1 MKQIAKQFQ
10 DIQDGK
16 NMLGVCCVVCCQSI
30 EVVARVMSYH
40 LLDKQT
46 SDFLISAVEEG
57 RSSDIKEVIDRV
69 DGVQLAYFLLTL
81 TPNHRRELLGYVRD
95 GLIPEILLHLV
106 PGLRKEVIK
115 ALGTEKTAFLV
126 SGLDSGDIVEIIEDL
141 DEEYQN
147 AIIDLLPEA
156 QGTLIRELL
165 SYPEKS
171 AGRLIYKD
179 ITVVPEYWNVEQLV
193 DFLCNHARPN
203 KKFHEI
209 FVINPQLQPV
219 GILALDDI
227 IRASRNSMV
236 RQLMNTDIKI
246 IRPGAKQEEVSEIFR
261 QYSLLSAPV
270 VNKDGRIIGSILVY
284 DIINVVHQEAEEDV
298 LRMGMVSDGDVT
310 SSTISTVVKRLPW
323 LLVNLLTSS
332 ASSIVIGWFS
342 ETIRSFI
349 ALSIIM
355 PMIASMSG
363 NSGLQALTVT
373 IRALATKQLTY
384 RNSRRLLFKEL
395 CVGFVN
401 GAILAAIA
409 SIAIIIRFH
418 NTSIEVLFVA
428 SMIITFSIA
437 TFSGAAVP
445 MLLHFFGADPAV
457 SSSIIVCAASD
468 IIAFLI
474 FLGLATVFLM

>member
-1 MKQIAKQFQ
+1 
-10 DIQDGK
+10 
-16 NMLGVCCVVCCQSI
+16 
-30 EVVARVMSYH
+30 MSYH

-57 RSSDIKEVIDRV
+57 RASDVKEVIDRV
-69 DGVQLAYFLLTL
+69 DGVQLAYFLLTS
-81 TPNHRRELLGYVRD
+81 TPQHRRELLKYVED

-106 PGLRKEVIK
+106 PGLRKEVIGVLGAEK
-115 ALGTEKTAFLV
+115 AALLI
-126 SGLDSGDIVEIIEDL
+126 SRLDSGDIVEIVEDL

-147 AIIDLLPEA
+147 SIISLLPEA
-156 QGTLIRELL
+156 QGALISELL

-171 AGRLIYKD
+171 AGRLIHKD
-179 ITVVPEYWNVEQLV
+179 ITIVPEYWNVGQLI
-193 DFLCNHARPN
+193 DFLCNHARSN

-227 IRASRNSMV
+227 IRANRNSMV

-270 VNKDGRIIGSILVY
+270 VNRDGRIIGSILVY
-284 DIINVVHQEAEEDV
+284 DIINVVHQEVEEDV
-298 LRMGMVSDGDVT
+298 LHMGMVSDGDVT
-310 SSTISTVVKRLPW
+310 SSTMSTVVKRLPW
-323 LLVNLLTSS
+323 LLVNLLAST

-373 IRALATKQLTY
+373 IRAIATKQLTY

-395 CVGFVN
+395 CVGFIN

-409 SIAIIIRFH
+409 SVAIIVRFH
-418 NTSIEVLFVA
+418 NMSIELLFVT

-437 TFSGAAVP
+437 TLSGAAVP
-445 MLLHFFGADPAV
+445 MLLNFFGADPAV

-468 IIAFLI
+468 IMSFLI
-474 FLGLATVFLM
+474 FLSLATIFLM

>member
-1 MKQIAKQFQ
+1 
-10 DIQDGK
+10 
-16 NMLGVCCVVCCQSI
+16 
-30 EVVARVMSYH
+30 MSYH
-40 LLDKQT
+40 LLDEQT
-46 SDFLISAVEEG
+46 SDFLINAVEEG
-57 RSSDIKEVIDRV
+57 RIADAKEILDRV
-69 DGVQLAYFLLTL
+69 DGVQMAYFLLTAA
-81 TPNHRRELLGYVRD
+81 PQHRKELLKCVSD
-95 GLIPEILLHLV
+95 TLMPEVLLHLA
-106 PGLRKEVIK
+106 PGLRKEAVKI
-115 ALGTEKTAFLV
+115 LGPEKIASLV
-126 SGLDSGDIVEIIEDL
+126 GGLDSGDIVELIEDL
-141 DEEYQN
+141 DEEHQET
-147 AIIDLLPEA
+147 ILQLLPEA
-156 QGTLIRELL
+156 QRAPISELL

-171 AGRLIYKD
+171 AGRLIHKD
-179 ITVVPEYWNVEQLV
+179 ITVVPEYWSIGQLM

-209 FVINPQLQPV
+209 FVINPKLQPV

-227 IRASRNSMV
+227 IRSHRDVMV
-236 RQLMNTDIKI
+236 RQLMNTDVKI
-246 IRPGAKQEEVSEIFR
+246 IRPGANQEEVSEIFR

-298 LRMGMVSDGDVT
+298 LHLGMVSDSDVA
-310 SSTISTVVKRLPW
+310 SSTMSTVVRRLPW
-323 LLVNLLTSS
+323 LLVNLFTSTV
-332 ASSIVIGWFS
+332 SSIVIGWFS

-395 CVGFVN
+395 CVGFIN

-418 NTSIEVLFVA
+418 STHIELLFAV
-428 SMIITFSIA
+428 SMITTFSIA
-437 TFSGAAVP
+437 TLLGATVP

-468 IIAFLI
+468 IISFLI
-474 FLGLATVFLM
+474 FLSLATIFLM

>member
-1 MKQIAKQFQ
+1 
-10 DIQDGK
+10 
-16 NMLGVCCVVCCQSI
+16 
-30 EVVARVMSYH
+30 MSYH
-40 LLDKQT
+40 LLDEQT
-46 SDFLISAVEEG
+46 SDFLINAVEEG
-57 RSSDIKEVIDRV
+57 RVADAKEILDRV
-69 DGVQLAYFLLTL
+69 DGVQMAYFLLTA
-81 TPNHRRELLGYVRD
+81 TPQHRKGLLKCVGD
-95 GLIPEILLHLV
+95 DLMPEVLLHLA
-106 PGLRKEVIK
+106 PGLRKETVK
-115 ALGTEKTAFLV
+115 TLGPEKVASLAG
-126 SGLDSGDIVEIIEDL
+126 SLDSGDIVELIEDL
-141 DEEYQN
+141 DEEHQET
-147 AIIDLLPEA
+147 ILQLLPEA
-156 QGTLIRELL
+156 QRATISELL

-171 AGRLIYKD
+171 AGRLIHKD
-179 ITVVPEYWNVEQLV
+179 ITVVPEYWNVGQLM

-209 FVINPQLQPV
+209 FVINPKLQPV

-227 IRASRNSMV
+227 IRSHRDVMV
-236 RQLMNTDIKI
+236 RQLMNTDVKI
-246 IRPGAKQEEVSEIFR
+246 VRPGANQEEVSEIFR

-298 LRMGMVSDGDVT
+298 LHLGMVSDSDVA
-310 SSTISTVVKRLPW
+310 SSTMSTVVRRLPW
-323 LLVNLLTSS
+323 LLVNLFTSTV
-332 ASSIVIGWFS
+332 SSIVIGWFS

-409 SIAIIIRFH
+409 SMAIIIRFH
-418 NTSIEVLFVA
+418 STHIELLFAV
-428 SMIITFSIA
+428 SMITTFSIA
-437 TFSGAAVP
+437 TLLGATVP
-445 MLLHFFGADPAV
+445 VLLHFFGADPAV

-468 IIAFLI
+468 IVSFLI
-474 FLGLATVFLM
+474 FLSLATIFLM